1 MSSWRTMYQ
10 HVPNDVSET
19 SLRGRV
25 LSIFAAI
32 AIGSLFV
39 LETKAYLSTKLET
52 DLSLRSVYEIEEQ
65 QIRLNFDITL
75 MDLSCDLATV
85 DVYSSVGHRKNITAN
100 IIKHPVDEN
109 GVRQRYEARNWHED
123 DFELWDPAVH
133 EEIGPLHEDG
143 EDALNLSDKSFEYGE
158 CINSRARRSRWSC
171 SHSAKLPSQRSR
183 SSSLCL

>member
-1 MSSWRTMYQ
+1 MYQ
-10 HVPNDVSET
+10 HVPIDVSET

-25 LSIFAAI
+25 LSMVAAI

-39 LETKAYLSTKLET
+39 LETKAYLSTKLDT
-52 DLSLRSVYEIEEQ
+52 DLSLRSVYDIEDQ

-85 DVYSSVGHRKNITAN
+85 DVYSSVGHRKNITTN
-100 IIKHPVDEN
+100 IVKHPVDEN
-109 GVRQRYEARNWHED
+109 GVRQQYEARNWHED

-143 EDALNLSDKSFEYGE
+143 EDALSLSDKSFGYGE
-158 CINSRARRSRWSC
+158 CIESRARHLCWGLLTRMNC
-171 SHSAKLPSQRSR
+171 LSQRSR
-183 SSSLCL
+183 NSSLCL